1 MNQPPQDPQSPFGP
15 PPYQKPK
22 TPTWLLVLMWIGI
35 SLGILAVLAVLAA
48 VLVFGLIAFAC
59 SK

>member
-1 MNQPPQDPQSPFGP
+1 MMQPPLPPQSPFTP
-15 PPYQKPK
+15 PPYDKPK
-22 TPTWLLVLMWIGI
+22 QPTWLLVLMWIGI
-35 SLGILAVLAVLAA
+35 SLGILAVLAVLAT

>member
-1 MNQPPQDPQSPFGP
+1 MNMPPQDPQSPFNP

-35 SLGILAVLAVLAA
+35 SLGILAVIAVLGT
-48 VLVFGLIAFAC
+48 VLVFGLIAFTC
-59 SK
+59 TR

>member
-1 MNQPPQDPQSPFGP
+1 MMQPPQDPFTPA
-15 PPYQKPK
+15 PYQKPK

-35 SLGILAVLAVLAA
+35 SLGILAVLTVLGA